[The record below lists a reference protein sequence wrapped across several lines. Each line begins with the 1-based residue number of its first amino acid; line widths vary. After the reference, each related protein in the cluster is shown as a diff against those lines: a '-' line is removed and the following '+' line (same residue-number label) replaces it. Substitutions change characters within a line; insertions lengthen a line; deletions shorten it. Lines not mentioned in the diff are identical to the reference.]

1 VGSSLFFN
9 FSKFFNSTESSD
21 PLDILLSPQLL
32 VAALTTGVMY
42 ALISLGLNLVYGT
55 MRLLN
60 IAHGDLVMI
69 GAYVAFVAFSLF
81 DVGPLVSMFGAAIIC
96 GGLGWVAYR
105 SVFRKL
111 LTNRLMLV
119 RLEENSLLLFFGI
132 SVIAQNLITLVFTA
146 DRQGYQ
152 YLNEIIEIGDVRL
165 TAARLAV
172 LIVGAAA
179 SLTAVLFLRFSMF
192 GLALN
197 ALIQNRD
204 ASAIVGINV
213 DRVQLF
219 SIVMGFAVT
228 GLAGA
233 LISVLEPVTPVMGFP
248 YTMSAF
254 VVIILGGL
262 GSLWGGFLAGLLLGA
277 LEIYGVVLTGP
288 DWRSVLVYGVFIAIL
303 IIRPQGLLGGKRG

>member
-1 VGSSLFFN
+1 
-9 FSKFFNSTESSD
+9 
-21 PLDILLSPQLL
+21 
-32 VAALTTGVMY
+32 
-42 ALISLGLNLVYGT
+42 
-55 MRLLN
+55 
-60 IAHGDLVMI
+60 
-69 GAYVAFVAFSLF
+69 
-81 DVGPLVSMFGAAIIC
+81 
-96 GGLGWVAYR
+96 
-105 SVFRKL
+105 
-111 LTNRLMLV
+111 
-119 RLEENSLLLFFGI
+119 
-132 SVIAQNLITLVFTA
+132 LVFTA

-262 GSLWGGFLAGLLLGA
+262 GNLWGGFLAGLLLGA